1 MIMKTYR
8 NLKLTPLVLCLLAL
22 LFAAGCASTKVT
34 NRQQFVIGQLP
45 RPGTIL
51 VYDFAAT
58 PTDIPAYSA
67 LFGQPDLY
75 STPQT
80 AQQIADGRRLG
91 NQIAVQLVEQI
102 RAMGMWAVPAS
113 MGFQPRVNDI
123 VIRGYLVSI
132 NEGSAVKRVAI
143 GFGSGASQMETAVEG
158 FQMTPR
164 GLIRIGSGT
173 VNAGG
178 NKTPGAALG
187 VAAFVATAN
196 PAGLIISSGMKVY
209 GEASGNSKVEGRA
222 KATAKEIAS
231 VLKKRFQEQGWIH

>member
-1 MIMKTYR
+1 MKMSR
-8 NLKLTPLVLCLLAL
+8 GAFALWLFVL

-34 NRQQFVIGQLP
+34 NRQQFVSGPLP
-45 RPGTIL
+45 RPDTIL

-58 PTDIPAYSA
+58 PSDIPPYSA
-67 LFGQPDLY
+67 LAGQPDLY

-80 AQQIADGRRLG
+80 PQQIADGRRLG
-91 NQIAVQLVEQI
+91 HQIATQLVDQI

-113 MGFQPRVNDI
+113 IGFQPRVNDL

-132 NEGSAVKRVAI
+132 NEGSAAKRVAI
-143 GFGSGASQMETAVEG
+143 GFGSGASQLETAVEG

-164 GLIRIGSGT
+164 GLIRLGSAT

-178 NKTPGAALG
+178 SKTPGAALG
-187 VAAFVATAN
+187 VATFVATAN

-209 GEASGNSKVEGRA
+209 GEASGSSKVEGRA
-222 KATAKEIAS
+222 KATAKEIATE
-231 VLKKRFQEQGWIH
+231 LKKRFKQQGWIY